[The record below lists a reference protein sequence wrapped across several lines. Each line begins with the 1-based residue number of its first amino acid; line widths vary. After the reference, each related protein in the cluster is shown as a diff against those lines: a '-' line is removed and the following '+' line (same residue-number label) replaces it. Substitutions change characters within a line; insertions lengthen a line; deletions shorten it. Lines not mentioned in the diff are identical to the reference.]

1 MLHGRFVHPIK
12 RLEGYSIETHSAY
25 MSLFLPDHDEMD
37 MYDNQEFMV
46 ARLEEEVLDVAKQ
59 NV

>member
-1 MLHGRFVHPIK
+1 
-12 RLEGYSIETHSAY
+12 